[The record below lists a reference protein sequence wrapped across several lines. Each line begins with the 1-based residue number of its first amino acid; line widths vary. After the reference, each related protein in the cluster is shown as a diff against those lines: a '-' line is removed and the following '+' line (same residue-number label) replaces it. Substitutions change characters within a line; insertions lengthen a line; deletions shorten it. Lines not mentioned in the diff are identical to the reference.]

1 MTARALPT
9 LAALLLCAGFAHAQI
24 AASLSIAKKQH
35 LTGEPVLAV
44 VTITNH
50 SGRDLVFQSDGRF
63 QWMDFIVKK
72 GNGNPANGK
81 GRELFGPMK
90 ILAGQTMAREVDL
103 ARHFQLSEPGNFS
116 VSAVIHTPGQPDAG
130 SSTNRVSF
138 NQTPGRIY
146 WSQKVG
152 LPGASG
158 QTREFR
164 LINFTGDS
172 KTQIYAQIGDGA
184 SGQLVRTF
192 LLGDVLLLRKPL
204 ATVDRQQHMHVMFLA
219 TPAMWVHCVIDTDGR
234 LVDRKIHQRGPQ
246 GEPQLLTFA
255 DGSCGVANS
264 IPYDPKAAAEQRAK
278 TRKASDRP
286 AMTYE

>member
-1 MTARALPT
+1 MTARTLPT
-9 LAALLLCAGFAHAQI
+9 LAALLLCAASAQAQI
-24 AASLSIAKKQH
+24 AASLRMGKTQH
-35 LTGEPVLAV
+35 LAGEPVLAV

-72 GNGNPANGK
+72 SNGNPVSLKN
-81 GRELFGPMK
+81 RSLFGPMK
-90 ILAGQTMAREVDL
+90 IQAGQTLAREVEL
-103 ARHFQLSEPGNFS
+103 SQQFQLSEPGNFT
-116 VSAVIHTPGQPDAG
+116 VSAVIHMPGDPDSG

-152 LPGASG
+152 IPERKGL
-158 QTREFR
+158 TREFR

-172 KTQIYAQIGDGA
+172 KTQIYAQIEDGA
-184 SGQLVRTF
+184 TGQLVRTF

-204 ATVDRQQHMHVMFLA
+204 ATVDRQQRMHVMFLA

-255 DGSCGVANS
+255 DGTVGVSNS

-286 AMTYE
+286 AITY